1 MIDLALPKVNGK
13 PVAFIYPRIE
23 GVQCALL
30 QVGPGLYQW
39 TTRREARGASVDRI
53 QHR

>member
-1 MIDLALPKVNGK
+1 MIDGALPRVNGK
-13 PVAFIYPRIE
+13 PVAFIYPMIE

-30 QVGPGLYQW
+30 QPGLYQW
-39 TTRREARGASVDRI
+39 TTRREARGARVDRI